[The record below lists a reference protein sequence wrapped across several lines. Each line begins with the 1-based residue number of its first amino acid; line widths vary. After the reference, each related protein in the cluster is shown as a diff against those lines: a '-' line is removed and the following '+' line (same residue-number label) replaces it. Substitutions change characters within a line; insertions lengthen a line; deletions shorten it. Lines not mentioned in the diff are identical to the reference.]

1 MNRRS
6 FLTAI
11 PAAVAA
17 LTASRSLAG
26 ATSPVAASESIVGP
40 FDLWDTVTGNLAGY
54 YQSYP
59 SLLAD
64 LSEAF
69 ASADDW
75 SELGD
80 YLVCSTSGGDWYE
93 VDWVVLRGVE

>member
-26 ATSPVAASESIVGP
+26 ATSPVAAPEAIVGAPESSIVIQGYCHGRNEYVFP
-40 FDLWDTVTGNLAGY
+40 LRAGEKLRIVLNDDHGVFNVY
-54 YQSYP
+54 R
-59 SLLAD
+59 SL
-64 LSEAF
+64 EG
-69 ASADDW
+69 
-75 SELGD
+75 E
-80 YLVCSTSGGDWYE
+80 
-93 VDWVVLRGVE
+93 R